1 MMTPSANSFE
11 PIRRADRDADAERTI
26 GAEPAM
32 PTGRPADPE
41 VPEADALDQGREVQ
55 PGERFV
61 GTRRS
66 PEVSEA
72 DALEQALE
80 EPVDDDDLNG

>member
-1 MMTPSANSFE
+1 MTPSANSSE
-11 PIRRADRDADAERTI
+11 PTRDADRDADAERTV
-26 GAEPAM
+26 GAEPSL
-32 PTGRPADPE
+32 PIRRPADPE
-41 VPEADALDQGREVQ
+41 VPEADALDQAREVL

-61 GTRRS
+61 GVTRS

-80 EPVDDDDLNG
+80 EPVDDVDLNG

>member
-1 MMTPSANSFE
+1 MTPSDNPSE
-11 PIRRADRDADAERTI
+11 PIGEADRDADAECTV
-26 GAEPAM
+26 GAEPAV
-32 PTGRPADPE
+32 PTGRPTDPE
-41 VPEADALDQGREVQ
+41 VPEADVLDQAREVQ

-61 GTRRS
+61 GATRS

-80 EPVDDDDLNG
+80 EPVDEEDLDG

>member
-1 MMTPSANSFE
+1 MTPSANFSE
-11 PIRRADRDADAERTI
+11 PTRDPDRDDDAERTVR
-26 GAEPAM
+26 AEPAV

-41 VPEADALDQGREVQ
+41 VPEADALDQAREVL

-61 GTRRS
+61 GATRS
-66 PEVSEA
+66 LEVSEA

-80 EPVDDDDLNG
+80 EPVDDDDLDG

>member
-1 MMTPSANSFE
+1 MTPSANSSD
-11 PIRRADRDADAERTI
+11 PTRDADRDADAERTV
-26 GAEPAM
+26 GAEPAL
-32 PTGRPADPE
+32 PTGRPPDPE
-41 VPEADALDQGREVQ
+41 VPEADALDQAREVL

-61 GTRRS
+61 GVTRS

-80 EPVDDDDLNG
+80 EPVDDDDLDS